1 MIHYKKKKEE
11 QSTLGETNIDKYL
24 QTLNEMF
31 VNYFGRGIDM
41 KMDPNLGKFSIVQCQ
56 FCTSEKH
63 ITSTC
68 RKLVEIR
75 PKCAKCDRGHKT
87 KKFGLKCSFLFW
99 HRTYLR

>member
-11 QSTLGETNIDKYL
+11 ELTLGETNIDKHL

-31 VNYFGRGIDM
+31 VNYFGRGIDI

-56 FCTSEKH
+56 FCTLKKH
-63 ITSTC
+63 IKSTC

-75 PKCAKCDRGHKT
+75 P
-87 KKFGLKCSFLFW
+87 
-99 HRTYLR
+99 